1 MTSRRRTTS
10 CLCTRS
16 LHLSSA
22 VLFLSAILPSSSFA
36 QITDPASSNPSNIA
50 TSLTQTP
57 STLQTQTPTSI
68 PPSSTSNASPSP
80 TQSSSPSTTPI
91 DGDNNGRNS
100 NGMFNYYFII
110 VAIVVILFVITMLY
124 IGKRKKRKAAI
135 MRSNSQRALAQDVE
149 GLRNRFGMGRG
160 AMRRAHAG
168 GLGTGVGDGR
178 GAGAVERTEGLNE
191 RGEAPPPYRPGSKP
205 PSLRSSDGV
214 AVREVPS
221 RERDG
226 GEQAVE
232 MDTIVRPTPTSGQ
245 DPPGYHEEI
254 NGNGTA
260 NNGGNES
267 WADLEMTRPTPA
279 VTAPPR
285 RDTSTE

>member
-1 MTSRRRTTS
+1 MASRRRTS
-10 CLCTRS
+10 CSCTRS

-22 VLFLSAILPSSSFA
+22 ALFLSAILPSSSFA
-36 QITDPASSNPSNIA
+36 QITDPASSSPSNIA
-50 TSLTQTP
+50 TSL
-57 STLQTQTPTSI
+57 QTQTSTSTS
-68 PPSSTSNASPSP
+68 PSSIDASPSA
-80 TQSSSPSTTPI
+80 TQSNSPSTTPI
-91 DGDNNGRNS
+91 DGNNNGRNT

-110 VAIVVILFVITMLY
+110 VAIVVVLFVITMLY
-124 IGKRKKRKAAI
+124 IGKRKKQKAAI

-168 GLGTGVGDGR
+168 GMGVGDVR
-178 GAGAVERTEGLNE
+178 GPGVDERTEGLNE

-205 PSLRSSDGV
+205 PSVRSSDGV
-214 AVREVPS
+214 AVREVSS
-221 RERDG
+221 REG
-226 GEQAVE
+226 AGQAVE
-232 MDTIVRPTPTSGQ
+232 MDTIARPTPTPGQ
-245 DPPGYHEEI
+245 DPPGYHEDT
-254 NGNGTA
+254 NGNGNGNGVG

-267 WADLEMTRPTPA
+267 WADLEMTRPAPA